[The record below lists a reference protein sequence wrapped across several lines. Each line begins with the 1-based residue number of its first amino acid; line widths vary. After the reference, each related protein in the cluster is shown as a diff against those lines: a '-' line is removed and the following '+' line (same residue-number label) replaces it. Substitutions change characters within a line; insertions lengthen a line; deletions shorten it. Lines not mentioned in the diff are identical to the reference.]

1 MALTYKEEL
10 IPVKQNGPYLDF
22 YIDQVRG
29 SLIRIR
35 VTISWLRKTEQS
47 EKRQALPKFNK
58 LSTQHLQ

>member
-1 MALTYKEEL
+1 MALTYKKEL
-10 IPVKQNGPYLDF
+10 IPVKQNRPYLDF

-35 VTISWLRKTEQS
+35 VAIGELRKTERS
-47 EKRQALPKFNK
+47 EKRQVLPKFNK